1 MQHTSQWGKTMM
13 KIVWR
18 NPNASPN
25 GIIPRKVCV
34 VQIRSDNP
42 ESGQMRMIYHTV
54 SSSKALAVEYEVLAN
69 RKKPVHAA

>member
-1 MQHTSQWGKTMM
+1 MM

-25 GIIPRKVCV
+25 GIIPRKVSV
-34 VQIRSDNP
+34 VQIRSDKS
-42 ESGQMRMIYHTV
+42 ESGQVQMIYHTV
-54 SSSKALAVEYEVLAN
+54 TASKALAVEYEVLAN